1 MALLFTIFQFFV
13 NIVMLNLLIAI
24 MGDQYD
30 IVQESGHE
38 QYLYGKAG
46 IVLEYEARMSRAQKQ
61 NPKLFP
67 EWLQLLQAKTDDAE
81 ESKGELSMTGRV
93 KTHVSL
99 EARALSNSV
108 SDQIA
113 TVKAELAALE
123 GKLEGKLD
131 AIMKALEAK

>member
-1 MALLFTIFQFFV
+1 
-13 NIVMLNLLIAI
+13 MLNLLIAI

-46 IVLEYEARMSRAQKQ
+46 IILEYEARMSRAQKQ
-61 NPKLFP
+61 NPNLFP
-67 EWLQLLQAKTDDAE
+67 EWLQLLQAKTDDGE

-93 KTHVSL
+93 KNHVSL
-99 EARALSNSV
+99 EARVL
-108 SDQIA
+108 SDQVA
-113 TVKAELAALE
+113 TVKAELAALEGKLEGKLAALE

>member
-1 MALLFTIFQFFV
+1 
-13 NIVMLNLLIAI
+13 MLNLLIAI

-61 NPKLFP
+61 NPNLFP
-67 EWLQLLQAKTDDAE
+67 EWLQLLQAKTDDGE

-93 KTHVSL
+93 KNHVSL
-99 EARALSNSV
+99 EARVLSEE
-108 SDQIA
+108 IA
-113 TVKAELAALE
+113 TVKAELATKAELAALE
-123 GKLEGKLD
+123 RKLEGKLD

>member
-1 MALLFTIFQFFV
+1 
-13 NIVMLNLLIAI
+13 MLNLLIAI

-61 NPKLFP
+61 NPNLFP
-67 EWLQLLQAKTDDAE
+67 EWLQLLQAETDDGE

-93 KTHVSL
+93 KNHVSL
-99 EARALSNSV
+99 EARVLSEHV
-108 SDQIA
+108 A
-113 TVKAELAALE
+113 TVKVDLAALE
-123 GKLEGKLD
+123 GKLEGKLAALEGKLD

>member
-1 MALLFTIFQFFV
+1 
-13 NIVMLNLLIAI
+13 MLNLLIAI

-38 QYLYGKAG
+38 QYLYAKAG
-46 IVLEYEARMSRAQKQ
+46 IILEYEARMSRAQKQ

-67 EWLQLLQAKTDDAE
+67 EWLQLLQAKTDDGE
-81 ESKGELSMTGRV
+81 ESKGELSMSGRV
-93 KTHVSL
+93 KNHVSL
-99 EARALSNSV
+99 ESRVL

-113 TVKAELAALE
+113 TVKAELAAAFEAKLAALD

-131 AIMKALEAK
+131 AIVKALEAK